1 MKRLLLLVTTCLFPL
16 IAFSQNSSL
25 LKDAQDLFAAGNYS
39 SAVNKFQE
47 AMNKLSGRERN
58 IAQLQLS
65 TAKTCVEALN
75 KAQAAVSA
83 KNYDTAIA
91 EYQKVLDANPNDT
104 RVKGLQEDAR
114 RFKNQELNP
123 TLTVSKNALSF
134 SSSSG
139 SQKITVNCNTSWI
152 LVDQSSS
159 MCTVSRSGNEITVA
173 CSANNS
179 TTSRNTSFI
188 VRTTNGAKEQRVSVS
203 QAGRSSTSTSSN
215 SSSSTSTV
223 GKLTVKPTSISLS
236 SGSGVAIVDVLANG
250 KDYEVSLLP
259 SWAKV
264 KTKYGTWFSLSY
276 TENPYST
283 ARSDWFNVTAGG
295 ETVRVSIK
303 QSGNPSKSSSSSASS
318 STTRL
323 TVKQTNIT
331 LPSSGGT
338 TRIDV
343 STNAKDYEV
352 SLLPSWIKLRSKY
365 DSFFSLTYSENN
377 SYSSRSDWFNVKA
390 GGKTVRVEVTQRGK
404 SPAVNSYD
412 RDRNRNRSSS
422 SDRSFTLGLDLN
434 LDVFESY
441 YSHYYDD
448 YDSPISLGVGLRARI
463 GRYDQ
468 LFNLIGGVRYVNVN
482 GYVNGSDKTGFM
494 VPVLLNMNIIR
505 MDILSLY
512 LGGGYEFSFLDT
524 KTNTINGAWMFQGG
538 LLCGPHTDLQ
548 IYYKPTQN
556 VYGAG
561 FTFYF

>member
-39 SAVNKFQE
+39 SAVIKFQE

-75 KAQAAVSA
+75 KAQAAVST

-114 RFKNQELNP
+114 RSKNQELNP
-123 TLTVSKNALSF
+123 TLTVSKNTLSF

-203 QAGRSSTSTSSN
+203 QVGRSSTSTSSN

-250 KDYEVSLLP
+250 RDYEVSLLP

-283 ARSDWFNVTAGG
+283 ARSDWFNVKAGG
-295 ETVRVSIK
+295 ETVRVSIT
-303 QSGNPSKSSSSSASS
+303 QSGNPSKSSSSAASYS
-318 STTRL
+318 STRL
-323 TVKQTNIT
+323 TVKQTDIT
-331 LPSSGGT
+331 LPSSSGT
-338 TRIDV
+338 TMIDV

-352 SLLPSWIKLRSKY
+352 ILLPSWIKLKSKY

-377 SYSSRSDWFNVKA
+377 SSSSRSDWFNVKA
-390 GGKTVRVEVTQRGK
+390 GGKTVRVDVTQKGK
-404 SPAVNSYD
+404 NNYYPDSYGS
-412 RDRNRNRSSS
+412 NRNRKESTSSNKT
-422 SDRSFTLGLDLN
+422 FTLGFDVSLDYF
-434 LDVFESY
+434 DSY
-441 YSHYYDD
+441 NYSNHYDYYETYD
-448 YDSPISLGVGLRARI
+448 YRYPISYGVGLRARI
-463 GRYDQ
+463 GRFDQ
-468 LFNLIGGVRYVNVN
+468 LINLIGGIRYVSGN
-482 GYVNGSDKTGFM
+482 GEVGLM
-494 VPVLLNMNIIR
+494 APVFLNMNLIR
-505 MDILSLY
+505 HDLLSLY
-512 LGGGYEFSFLDT
+512 IGGGYEFSCLDT
-524 KTNTINGAWMFQGG
+524 NTYYNDWIIQGG
-538 LLCGPHTDLQ
+538 FLFGPHTDLQ
-548 IYYKPTQN
+548 LFYKPDLK
-556 VYGAG
+556 VMGAG
-561 FTFYF
+561 FTYYF